1 MIQVLIVAVMIELV
15 VLGVALVSFGRKIT
29 HSLNCLEDAQEFTLA
44 EPKKGERPL
53 TTEPMG
59 ELELR
64 PETAAQLYRKPVPI
78 IDHELSAQFK

>member
-1 MIQVLIVAVMIELV
+1 VILVLIIAVMVELV
-15 VLGVALVSFGRKIT
+15 VLGVALVVFGLKIT
-29 HSLNCLEDAQEFTLA
+29 HNLSSLEDAQELTAA
-44 EPKKGERPL
+44 EPKRGERPL